1 MLMYLALGCSR
12 VGERGL
18 HTGCWESELTEQKI
32 LPGQTRKKEKTD
44 ETFLITRIYSE
55 VCATHALL
63 LKIDGEERLRDRV
76 QKAGDSLALPGFT
89 HRQDAQPI

>member
-1 MLMYLALGCSR
+1 MLMYLALGYSR
-12 VGERGL
+12 VGGRGL
-18 HTGCWESELTEQKI
+18 HPGCWESELAEQKI
-32 LPGQTRKKEKTD
+32 LPGQTRKKERTD

-63 LKIDGEERLRDRV
+63 LKIDVGGRLRDRV
-76 QKAGDSLALPGFT
+76 QKAGDSLTLPGFT